1 MKRSK
6 LKLTLLGMFIFA
18 MTSCSKRDS
27 DCEFSVGDVKSERK
41 TGECY
46 YLKQGKKIYLKR
58 EDCAQLCD

>member
-1 MKRSK
+1 
-6 LKLTLLGMFIFA
+6 MFIFA